1 MFTALQ
7 VFLVGAGL
15 VTLFVGAVGVMNIM
29 LVVVGERTS
38 EIGLRKAVG
47 ATSRDVF
54 VQFLAEAVVVGVASG
69 LLGTGAGLLL
79 TALAAGPLRAS
90 GMNVTGSPDP
100 LTVGAIAFSLALVA
114 IVAGVLP
121 AVRAAR
127 IPPSEALRSY

>member
-1 MFTALQ
+1 
-7 VFLVGAGL
+7 
-15 VTLFVGAVGVMNIM
+15 MNIM

-54 VQFLAEAVVVGVASG
+54 VQFLAEAVVVGVTSG
-69 LLGTGAGLLL
+69 ALGTGAGLLL
-79 TALAAGPLRAS
+79 SALAAGPLRAS

-100 LTVGAIAFSLALVA
+100 LTVGTIAFSLALVA